1 MNFNQMKKIREIRAA
16 SFGQVFGLL
25 VLLSGFIGS
34 TGFRVESGAEVS
46 LLGEQIIDYV
56 EVRQSGFMDLT
67 VESPKENFLVWLSQT
82 HYCGFCQGR
91 LRGDPRVTGDV
102 CLPDSV
108 FVDHLISAEFL
119 SHP

>member
-34 TGFRVESGAEVS
+34 MGFRVESGAEVS

-56 EVRQSGFMDLT
+56 EVRQSGFINLT
-67 VESPKENFLVWLSQT
+67 VESPKEISSYGFLKRIIVDVVKA
-82 HYCGFCQGR
+82 GAVAI
-91 LRGDPRVTGDV
+91 PR
-102 CLPDSV
+102 
-108 FVDHLISAEFL
+108 
-119 SHP
+119 

>member
-46 LLGEQIIDYV
+46 LLGE
-56 EVRQSGFMDLT
+56 
-67 VESPKENFLVWLSQT
+67 
-82 HYCGFCQGR
+82 
-91 LRGDPRVTGDV
+91 
-102 CLPDSV
+102 
-108 FVDHLISAEFL
+108 
-119 SHP
+119 